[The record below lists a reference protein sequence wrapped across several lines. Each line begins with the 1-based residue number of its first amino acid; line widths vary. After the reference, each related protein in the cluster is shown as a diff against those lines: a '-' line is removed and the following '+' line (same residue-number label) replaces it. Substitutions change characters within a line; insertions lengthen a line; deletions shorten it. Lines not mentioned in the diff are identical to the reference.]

1 LAVVEGP
8 RAQAHLARALGQVAD
23 ALPYLCALV
32 GPPGVVLSPGA
43 QVEEGG
49 WLKCEEL
56 LGDEAWLEATIR
68 STGRC
73 LGTSS
78 GAVAASLFVLGYSY
92 RVLTLALA
100 CLLMGGAL
108 PQSRP
113 EAMAVSLSKG
123 RATVVAYRRA
133 EVLLLD
139 DEEDDGPL
147 GPSGYVGNALI
158 TDAIDAMVEEA
169 VEGHLRLLVG
179 AVRSRIRIGRRLL
192 WGNVA
197 ASAAFAFQAMEG
209 LLGDRVKPLGEH
221 FFLVAPQELQGQG
234 AFVSLAQGGRRAWH
248 WERTNCCLND
258 HLPEHIRCN
267 NCSLV
272 PVEERRA
279 RYLASVADSL

>member
-1 LAVVEGP
+1 
-8 RAQAHLARALGQVAD
+8 VAD
-23 ALPYLCALV
+23 ALPYLRALA
-32 GPPGVVLSPGA
+32 GPPALVLSPGA

-49 WLKCEEL
+49 WLNCEEL

-68 STGRC
+68 GTGRY

-78 GAVAASLFVLGYSY
+78 GAVTASLFVLGYSY

-108 PQSRP
+108 PDSRAG
-113 EAMAVSLSKG
+113 AMAVSLSNG
-123 RATVVAYRRA
+123 RATLVAYRRP
-133 EVLLLD
+133 EVVLLD
-139 DEEDDGPL
+139 DEEDDGAP
-147 GPSGYVGNALI
+147 GPAGYVGNALV
-158 TDAIDAMVEEA
+158 TTAIGAMVEGA
-169 VEGHLRLLVG
+169 VEGHLRLLVD
-179 AVRSRIRIGRRLL
+179 AVRSRFQIGRRLL

-221 FFLVAPQELQGQG
+221 FFLVAPQELQAQG
-234 AFVSLAQGGRRAWH
+234 AFVSLAQDGRRAWY

-258 HLPEHIRCN
+258 RLPEHIRCN

-272 PVEERRA
+272 PVEQRRA
-279 RYLASVADSL
+279 QYLASVAER